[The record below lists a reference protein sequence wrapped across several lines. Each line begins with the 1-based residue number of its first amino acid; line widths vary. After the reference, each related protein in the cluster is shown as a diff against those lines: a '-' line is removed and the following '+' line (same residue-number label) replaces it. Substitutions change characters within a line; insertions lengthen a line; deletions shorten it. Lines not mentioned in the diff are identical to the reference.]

1 MKISIISDAHL
12 GFSPNEKLEDD
23 SYQNFEEAFTKA
35 LDSDLIILAGDLFD
49 SRAPKTKAWAYALKI
64 LSKATLQESK
74 GVKLVEIDKQ
84 LKESSRK
91 TLEHLPVIA
100 IHGNHEL
107 RSKGEINAIE
117 ALENAGLLIYLNMNK
132 VVFEKDGERVA
143 IFGLSHIPERFAKE
157 VLDKWNPK
165 PIDGCYN
172 ILLIHQNVDPFVYSP
187 LEQPTL
193 NLSNLPHGFDL
204 IVDGHIHIS
213 TKEKINGTTFL
224 IPGSTVST
232 QFQASEAKV
241 LKGFFKVDTKEKK
254 IEFVEINARKFF
266 YEVLE
271 ISKEQNA
278 KEIIERKIRE
288 KIFGN
293 FSKQPI
299 VKIRITGNSMIS
311 EKDLR
316 ELERKYQDFCILFF
330 TKSLES
336 TELTQKLEF
345 LRSLKESRASLQEIG
360 LNILKKSLDEL
371 NFKNSFD
378 FVDTFN
384 LLADEEIDTALNIL
398 LGQQKTLRMIK

>member
-12 GFSPNEKLEDD
+12 GFSPVEKLEED
-23 SYQNFEEAFTKA
+23 SYENFEEAFTKA

-64 LSKATLQESK
+64 LSKATLQENR

-84 LKESSRK
+84 LKEASKK

-107 RSKGEINAIE
+107 RAKGEINAIE

-132 VVFEKDGERVA
+132 VVFEKNGEKVA
-143 IFGLSHIPERFAKE
+143 IFGLSHVPERFAKD
-157 VLDKWNPK
+157 VLDKWDPR
-165 PIDGCYN
+165 PLEDCFN
-172 ILLIHQNVDPFVYSP
+172 ILLLHQNIDPFVYSP

-193 NLSNLPHGFDL
+193 NISNLPRGFDL
-204 IVDGHIHIS
+204 IVDGHIHVS
-213 TKEKINGTTFL
+213 TQEKIDNTIFI
-224 IPGSTVST
+224 IPGSTVIT
-232 QFQASEAKV
+232 QFQASEAQNP
-241 LKGFFKVDTKEKK
+241 KGFFKIDTKLKK
-254 IEFVEINARKFF
+254 VEFVEINARKFF
-266 YEVLE
+266 YETIE
-271 ISKEQNA
+271 ISREQNA
-278 KEIIERKIRE
+278 REIIERKIRE

-293 FSKQPI
+293 FKKQPI
-299 VKIRITGNSMIS
+299 VKIRITGNAMIS

-316 ELERKYQDFCILFF
+316 ELERKYQDSCILFF

-345 LRSLKESRASLQEIG
+345 LRSLKESRVSLQEIG

-378 FVDTFN
+378 FVDIFN
-384 LLADEEIDTALNIL
+384 LLADEEVDTALNIL
-398 LGQQKTLRMIK
+398 LGQQKTLRMVK